1 MAEKDMADGKVLL
14 HMGHG
19 HMIGSGRV
27 AGSSELRPG
36 YVCTTTGNTSG
47 TADCSKPDAVDD
59 TVWGVVMCNANQ
71 DINSDYDDND
81 EFQVALKG
89 GGHIV
94 KCYAKANCG
103 ALKKGDPVIADA
115 GNDNGYVIP
124 YTVTSAP
131 DSDTYTTSAMQTELD
146 KLDAFVN
153 SFVGIVWE
161 DSDND
166 ASDDRV
172 IKVLI

>member
-1 MAEKDMADGKVLL
+1 MAEDDMADGKVLQ

-47 TADCSKPDAVDD
+47 TADCSKPDAADD
-59 TVWGVVMCNANQ
+59 NVWGVVMCNPNQ
-71 DINSDYDDND
+71 DINEDYDDND
-81 EFQVALKG
+81 EFSVALRG

-94 KCYAKANCG
+94 KCYAKADCG
-103 ALKKGDPVIADA
+103 DLKKGDVVIADA
-115 GNDNGYVIP
+115 ASDNGYVIP
-124 YTVTSAP
+124 YTVTDAP
-131 DSDTYTTSAMQTELD
+131 ASYGETTVQTELD
-146 KLDAFVN
+146 KIDAYVN
-153 SFVGIVWE
+153 SFVGYVWE
-161 DSDND
+161 DSEND
-166 ASDDRV
+166 GSNDRV